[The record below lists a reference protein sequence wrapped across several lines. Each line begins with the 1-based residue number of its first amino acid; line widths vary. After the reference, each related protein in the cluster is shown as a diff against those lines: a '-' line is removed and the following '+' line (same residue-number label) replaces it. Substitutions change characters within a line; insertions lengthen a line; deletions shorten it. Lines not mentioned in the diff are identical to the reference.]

1 VHPNNRIMIAG
12 NWSVPYYEPSLA
24 SGFERLGWEVHPFR
38 VTEYV
43 GSNVP
48 SRIEKKL
55 LLGPQI
61 LRLNRELMSA
71 VRRHRPAILLLFKPI
86 YFLPSTIEEIKD
98 AGATILITFNND
110 NPYEDGDRFTLWRHY
125 HRLIQFCDINCFARP
140 SDLAFASTERV
151 PNPNWIKFWYIH
163 GFHRP
168 LQRIDEQFCND
179 VVFAGHYEPDGRAE
193 TMEYLLQAGVN
204 LQLFG
209 SEWESAGKHNLLTS
223 KEIRILHDEDYVKAI
238 AGAKIGLVFL
248 SHRNRDQYT
257 IRCFEIP
264 ACGTMMIA
272 PRTPVLQSL
281 YNEDREAVF
290 FESREELLDK
300 IHFYLAHDDA
310 RSRIASAGH
319 RRCVSGKNSNIDR
332 AAEMMDTANQLL
344 RGLALASE
352 QCR

>member
-1 VHPNNRIMIAG
+1 MIAG

-24 SGFERLGWEVHPFR
+24 AGFEKLGWEVWPFQ
-38 VTEYV
+38 VTEYL
-43 GSNVP
+43 GSNLA

-61 LRLNRELMSA
+61 LRLNQLLKSA
-71 VRRHRPAILLLFKPI
+71 VRQHRPAILLLFKPI
-86 YFLPSTIEEIKD
+86 YFLSSTIEEIKN
-98 AGATILITFNND
+98 AGDTILITFNND

-125 HRLIQFCDINCFARP
+125 HKSIQFCDINCFARP
-140 SDLAFASTERV
+140 SDLAFAAAEHV
-151 PNPNWIKFWYIH
+151 PNPNWIRFWYIE
-163 GFHRP
+163 GLHRP
-168 LQRIDEQFCND
+168 LQRIDEEFCND

-193 TMEYLLQAGVN
+193 TISYLLEAGVN
-204 LQLFG
+204 LQVFG
-209 SEWESAGKHNLLTS
+209 SEWERAGKHRMLDS
-223 KEIRILHDEDYVKAI
+223 PQIRILHGEDYVQAI

-281 YNEDREAVF
+281 YDEDREAVF

-319 RRCVSGKNSNIDR
+319 RRCVSAKNSNIDR
-332 AAEMMDTANQLL
+332 AAEMMHTATQLL
-344 RGLALASE
+344 PGLALASE

>member
-1 VHPNNRIMIAG
+1 MHPNNRIMIAG

-43 GSNVP
+43 GSNVA

-61 LRLNRELMSA
+61 LRLNRELKSA

-140 SDLAFASTERV
+140 SDLVSAVAEHV
-151 PNPNWIKFWYIH
+151 PNPHWIKFWYIH
-163 GFHRP
+163 GVHQRP
-168 LQRIDEQFCND
+168 QQSDQEFCND
-179 VVFAGHYEPDGRAE
+179 VIFAGHYEPDGRAE
-193 TMEYLLQAGVN
+193 TIEYLLQAGVN
-204 LQLFG
+204 LRVFG
-209 SEWESAGKHNLLTS
+209 SEWQRAS
-223 KEIRILHDEDYVKAI
+223 KNEVLSSQQIRVLHGEDYIQAI

-281 YNEDREAVF
+281 YDEDCEAVF

-300 IHFYLAHDDA
+300 IRFYLVHDDT
-310 RSRIASAGH
+310 RSRIALAGH
-319 RRCVSGKNSNIDR
+319 RRCLSGKNSNIDR
-332 AAEMMDTANQLL
+332 AAEILDTANQLL
-344 RGLALASE
+344 PGLALASE

>member
-1 VHPNNRIMIAG
+1 MHPNNRIMIAG

-24 SGFERLGWEVHPFR
+24 AGFEKLGWEVQPFR
-38 VTEYV
+38 VTEYL
-43 GSNVP
+43 GSNLA
-48 SRIEKKL
+48 SRLEKKL

-61 LRLNRELMSA
+61 LRLNRELKSA

-86 YFLPSTIEEIKD
+86 YFLPSTIEEIKN
-98 AGATILITFNND
+98 AGDTILITFNND
-110 NPYEDGDRFTLWRHY
+110 NPYEDGDRFRLWRHY
-125 HRLIQFCDINCFARP
+125 HHLIQFCDINCFARP
-140 SDLAFASTERV
+140 SDLNFAAAEHV
-151 PNPNWIKFWYIH
+151 PNPHWIKFWYVE
-163 GFHRP
+163 GLHRP
-168 LQRIDEQFCND
+168 LPQVREEFRNE

-193 TMEYLLQAGVN
+193 TIEYLLHAGMN
-204 LQLFG
+204 LQVFG
-209 SEWESAGKHNLLTS
+209 SEWKRASKNKLLCS
-223 KEIRILHDEDYVKAI
+223 QQIRILHGEDYVQAL
-238 AGAKIGLVFL
+238 AGAKLGLVFL

-272 PRTPVLQSL
+272 PRTPVVQSL
-281 YNEDREAVF
+281 YDEDREAVF

-300 IHFYLAHDDA
+300 IRFYLVHDDA

-332 AAEMMDTANQLL
+332 AAEIMDTANQLL
-344 RGLALASE
+344 PGLALASE